1 MTDATDAT
9 GPLPPVSTD
18 DIRYLAE
25 VPHLLV
31 ALDFDGTLAG
41 FSTDPLSVRMVPGA
55 RDAIDRLAGCA
66 GTTVMLLSGR
76 NLEILEP
83 VAEITGKSS
92 PAPGDILLVGSHGAE
107 PADAAGSGLDEGQR
121 DLLATLAG
129 LAEEY
134 ASRDSG
140 MWVERKP
147 FAVGLHIRGASDR
160 RTGLTAYEEFRL
172 AAQKLDGVTVT
183 PGKDI
188 VEVSVSPVT
197 KGSYLQAFIDRTQ
210 PDAVVFAGDD
220 VTDETALR
228 VLDQEGMAPGS
239 GDGHPGRPDVGIRVG
254 DGDTAAHR
262 QLPDPAAVAETLA
275 RLAEARLLRQGD
287 REGGVVDAASVA
299 ALSELREERPSGREG
314 SASGE

>member
-1 MTDATDAT
+1 MTDDRVSAA
-9 GPLPPVSTD
+9 PLPTVSTD
-18 DIRYLAE
+18 DIQYLAE

-55 RDAIDRLAGCA
+55 RDAIDRLTTCS

-83 VAEITGKSS
+83 VAEVTAVSS
-92 PAPGDILLVGSHGAE
+92 PSPGDILLVGSHGAE
-107 PADAAGSGLDEGQR
+107 PADATSSGLDDEQR
-121 DLLATLAG
+121 ALLATLSGMADEFAG
-129 LAEEY
+129 
-134 ASRDSG
+134 RDSG
-140 MWVERKP
+140 MWVEHKP

-197 KGSYLQAFIDRTQ
+197 KGSYLEAFIDRTQ

-228 VLDQEGMAPGS
+228 VLDQQGLTSSEDAGF
-239 GDGHPGRPDVGIRVG
+239 PGRPDVGIRVG
-254 DGDTAAHR
+254 DGATAAHR
-262 QLPDPAAVAETLA
+262 RLSGPEAVAETLT

-287 REGGVVDAASVA
+287 RDGGVVDAASVA
-299 ALSELREERPSGREG
+299 TLSELREDRQSAPGG
-314 SASGE
+314 NASGE

>member
-1 MTDATDAT
+1 MTDDPVSAA
-9 GPLPPVSTD
+9 PLPPVSTD
-18 DIRYLAE
+18 DIQYLAE
-25 VPHLLV
+25 VPNLLV

-55 RDAIDRLAGCA
+55 RATLDRLAGCA

-83 VAEITGKSS
+83 VAEALAVAA

-107 PADAAGSGLDEGQR
+107 PADATSSGLDEGQR
-121 DLLATLAG
+121 TLLTTLG
-129 LAEEY
+129 GMAEDF
-134 ASRDSG
+134 ASRDAG

-147 FAVGLHIRGASDR
+147 FAVGLHIRGAADR

-197 KGSYLQAFIDRTQ
+197 KGSYLEAFIDRSQ

-228 VLDQEGMAPGS
+228 VLDQQGLTPSGEGAT
-239 GDGHPGRPDVGIRVG
+239 PGRPDVGIRVG

-262 QLPDPAAVAETLA
+262 RLPDPAAVAETLA
-275 RLAEARLLRQGD
+275 RLTEARLLRQGTRD
-287 REGGVVDAASVA
+287 GEVVDAASVA
-299 ALSELREERPSGREG
+299 AINELREDPPSAPGENG
-314 SASGE
+314 SGE

>member
-1 MTDATDAT
+1 MTDDSVTT
-9 GPLPPVSTD
+9 GPLPTVSTD
-18 DIRYLAE
+18 DVQYLAE

-55 RDAIDRLAGCA
+55 RDALDRLAACA

-76 NLEILEP
+76 NLEILQP
-83 VAEITGKSS
+83 VAEVTAVAS

-107 PADAAGSGLDEGQR
+107 PADATSSGLDDDQR
-121 DLLATLAG
+121 ALLSTLAG
-129 LAEEY
+129 MADDF
-134 ASRDSG
+134 ATRDSG

-147 FAVGLHIRGASDR
+147 FAVGLHIRGAADR

-197 KGSYLQAFIDRTQ
+197 KGSYLEAYIDRTQ

-228 VLDQEGMAPGS
+228 VLDQQGLTPA
-239 GDGHPGRPDVGIRVG
+239 GDGGHPGRPDVGIRIG
-254 DGDTAAHR
+254 DGETAAHR
-262 QLPDPAAVAETLA
+262 RLSDPEAMAETLA

-299 ALSELREERPSGREG
+299 AVSELREDRQSARGEN
-314 SASGE
+314 ASGE

>member
-1 MTDATDAT
+1 MTDDSVTT
-9 GPLPPVSTD
+9 GPLPTVSTD
-18 DIRYLAE
+18 DVQYLAE

-55 RDAIDRLAGCA
+55 RDALDRLATCA

-83 VAEITGKSS
+83 VAEVTAVAS
-92 PAPGDILLVGSHGAE
+92 PSPGDILLVGSHGAE
-107 PADAAGSGLDEGQR
+107 PADATSSGLDDDQR
-121 DLLATLAG
+121 ALLSTLAG
-129 LAEEY
+129 MADDF
-134 ASRDSG
+134 ATRDSG

-147 FAVGLHIRGASDR
+147 FAVGLHIRGAADR

-172 AAQKLDGVTVT
+172 AAQKLEGVTVT

-197 KGSYLQAFIDRTQ
+197 KGSYLEAYIDRTQ
-210 PDAVVFAGDD
+210 PDAVIFAGDD

-228 VLDQEGMAPGS
+228 VLDQQGLTPA
-239 GDGHPGRPDVGIRVG
+239 GDGGHPGRPDVGIRIG

-262 QLPDPAAVAETLA
+262 RLADPEAMAETLA

-287 REGGVVDAASVA
+287 REGEVVDAASVA
-299 ALSELREERPSGREG
+299 AVSELREDRQSAREG
-314 SASGE
+314 NGSGE

>member
-1 MTDATDAT
+1 MTDDHVTT
-9 GPLPPVSTD
+9 GPLPSVSTD
-18 DIRYLAE
+18 DIQYLAE

-55 RDAIDRLAGCA
+55 RDAIDRLAGCS

-83 VAEITGKSS
+83 VAEVTAVSS
-92 PAPGDILLVGSHGAE
+92 PSPGDILLVGSHGAE
-107 PADAAGSGLDEGQR
+107 PADAAGSGLDEDQQT
-121 DLLATLAG
+121 LLATLAEK
-129 LAEEY
+129 ADAY
-134 ASRDSG
+134 ATRDPG

-147 FAVGLHIRGASDR
+147 FAVGLHIRGAADR

-172 AAQKLDGVTVT
+172 AVQKLDGVTVT

-197 KGSYLQAFIDRTQ
+197 KGSYLQAYIDRTQ

-228 VLDQEGMAPGS
+228 VLDQQGLSPS
-239 GDGHPGRPDVGIRVG
+239 GDSYPGRPDLGIRVG

-262 QLPDPAAVAETLA
+262 RLPDPDAVAATLS

-287 REGGVVDAASVA
+287 RDGGVVDAASVA
-299 ALSELREERPSGREG
+299 ALSELREEPRSGQGG
-314 SASGE
+314 SASAG